1 VKFLTF
7 AQLKTEK
14 GVPYTRRHLRD
25 LVRDG
30 KFPKPVELSEARIA
44 WIEDE
49 VDAWQATK
57 AAQRDADRSTS
68 PTPTPR

>member
-1 VKFLTF
+1 MKFLTF

-25 LVRDG
+25 LCKEG

-44 WIEDE
+44 WLEHE
-49 VDAWQATK
+49 VDEWL
-57 AAQRDADRSTS
+57 AAKVAARSAEPVVPGSRD
-68 PTPTPR
+68 P